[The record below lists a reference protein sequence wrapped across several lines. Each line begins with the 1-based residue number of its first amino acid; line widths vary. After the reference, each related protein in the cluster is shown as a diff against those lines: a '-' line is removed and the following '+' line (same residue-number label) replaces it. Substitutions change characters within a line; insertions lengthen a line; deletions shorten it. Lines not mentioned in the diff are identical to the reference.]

1 MNHLKLLSVLFS
13 AKALLAK
20 IAAQQDP
27 SDALE
32 RLKRAVSACDYLK
45 EEEVKMDVCGLT

>member
-1 MNHLKLLSVLFS
+1 MQTLKLLSVLFAS
-13 AKALLAK
+13 KALLAK

-32 RLKRAVSACDYLK
+32 RLKRAVD
-45 EEEVKMDVCGLT
+45 DVGYSNEKDEPND

>member
-1 MNHLKLLSVLFS
+1 MQTLKLLSVLFAS
-13 AKALLAK
+13 KALLAK

-32 RLKRAVSACDYLK
+32 RLKRAVDDVGYANDK
-45 EEEVKMDVCGLT
+45 DEEND

>member
-1 MNHLKLLSVLFS
+1 MSKLELIAVLFAS
-13 AKALLAK
+13 KALLAK

-32 RLKRAVSACDYLK
+32 RLKRAVD
-45 EEEVKMDVCGLT
+45 DVSYANDKDEPND

>member
-1 MNHLKLLSVLFS
+1 MTHLKLLSVLFAS
-13 AKALLAK
+13 KALLAK

-32 RLKRAVSACDYLK
+32 RLKRSVDDVGYANDK
-45 EEEVKMDVCGLT
+45 EEEND

>member
-1 MNHLKLLSVLFS
+1 MNHYLKLLSVLFS

-32 RLKRAVSACDYLK
+32 RLKRAVDDVGYNNDK
-45 EEEVKMDVCGLT
+45 EEEND

>member
-1 MNHLKLLSVLFS
+1 MNHLKLLSVLFA
-13 AKALLAK
+13 AKSLLAK

-32 RLKRAVSACDYLK
+32 RLKRAVDDVGYSNDK
-45 EEEVKMDVCGLT
+45 EEND

>member
-1 MNHLKLLSVLFS
+1 MTHLKLLSVLFAS
-13 AKALLAK
+13 KALLAK

-32 RLKRAVSACDYLK
+32 RLKRAVD
-45 EEEVKMDVCGLT
+45 DVGYANDKDEPND

>member
-1 MNHLKLLSVLFS
+1 MTHLKLLSVLFAS
-13 AKALLAK
+13 KALLAK

-32 RLKRAVSACDYLK
+32 RLKRAAD
-45 EEEVKMDVCGLT
+45 DVGYGRENKDEPND